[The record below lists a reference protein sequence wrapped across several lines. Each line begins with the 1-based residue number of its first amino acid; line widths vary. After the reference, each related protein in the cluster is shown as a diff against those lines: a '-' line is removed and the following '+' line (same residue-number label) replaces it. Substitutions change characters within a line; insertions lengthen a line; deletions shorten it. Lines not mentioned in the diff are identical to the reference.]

1 MRFLDEVEMTAEE
14 RSGCVEMCQ
23 QFHTTTV
30 HLSQRY
36 LLQLGRQNYVTP
48 TSYLE
53 LISTFKMLLD
63 NKRRLGPS
71 FVLVKCKKVKAD
83 MGLHWNPSQS
93 YGTSL
98 AIWDLTVLPATRH
111 K

>member
-1 MRFLDEVEMTAEE
+1 MRFLDEVEMTTEE

-30 HLSQRY
+30 QLSQRY
-36 LLQLGRQNYVTP
+36 LLQLGRHNYVTP

-63 NKRRLGPS
+63 SKRR
-71 FVLVKCKKVKAD
+71 
-83 MGLHWNPSQS
+83 
-93 YGTSL
+93 
-98 AIWDLTVLPATRH
+98 
-111 K
+111 